1 MSYSMQKWHIDLF
14 WPCAKALCTQVTIS
28 HYAMPN
34 VSRQQRAGTLSAFES
49 LSFLSE
55 GAIFVYVG
63 LDALDPLKWAVRA
76 SLPFS
81 SKTRLHLP

>member
-1 MSYSMQKWHIDLF
+1 MAVFSAMHNLF
-14 WPCAKALCTQVTIS
+14 ITQVTIS

-76 SLPFS
+76 CSAHP
-81 SKTRLHLP
+81 

>member
-1 MSYSMQKWHIDLF
+1 MCI
-14 WPCAKALCTQVTIS
+14 QVTIS

-76 SLPFS
+76 RSALP
-81 SKTRLHLP
+81 TQ